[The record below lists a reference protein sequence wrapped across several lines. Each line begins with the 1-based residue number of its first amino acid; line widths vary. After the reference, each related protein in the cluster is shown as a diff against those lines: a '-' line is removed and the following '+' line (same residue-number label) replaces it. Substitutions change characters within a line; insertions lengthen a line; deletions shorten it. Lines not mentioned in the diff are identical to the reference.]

1 MKDEAAN
8 TEEKKE
14 GENAEAPK
22 EAGGDTEMKNEN
34 K

>member
-8 TEEKKE
+8 TEDKKE

-22 EAGGDTEMKNEN
+22 MAGGDAEMQNEN